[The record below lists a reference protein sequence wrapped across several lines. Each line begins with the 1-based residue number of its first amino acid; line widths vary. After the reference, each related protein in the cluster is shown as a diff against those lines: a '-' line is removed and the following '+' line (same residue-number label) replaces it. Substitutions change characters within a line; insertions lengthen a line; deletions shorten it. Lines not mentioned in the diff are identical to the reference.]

1 MKKVRIATALKY
13 DSNYDAPIVTAA
25 GIGLIADNI
34 IEKAKENDVPVIQDE
49 ELSQLLASI
58 DVGDSIPEELYE
70 VVAKVIAYVMDVDNT
85 LSKRW

>member
-85 LSKRW
+85 LSKR

>member
-1 MKKVRIATALKY
+1 MKKVKIATALKY

-85 LSKRW
+85 LSKR

>member
-49 ELSQLLASI
+49 ELSQLLSSI

-85 LSKRW
+85 LSKR